1 MSFGLPTEIP
11 PQYDHLQGV
20 SLKKIQARLKFLYNF
35 SDKLYSCWTLV
46 PLCAQQ
52 NDMQVPP
59 LEGLI
64 SPKLRPLLAPR
75 VYTLPFVRCIGKTM
89 VQGKNYGPQ
98 IIVRRISQEG
108 LFNLQLENPHNIF
121 NFLF

>member
-1 MSFGLPTEIP
+1 M
-11 PQYDHLQGV
+11 
-20 SLKKIQARLKFLYNF
+20 
-35 SDKLYSCWTLV
+35 
-46 PLCAQQ
+46 PLSSQQ
-52 NDMQVPP
+52 CDMQLPP

-64 SPKLRPLLAPR
+64 SPRLRPLLAPR

-108 LFNLQLENPHNIF
+108 TCAIANYQIGVVINTFRA
-121 NFLF
+121 